1 MTKQGKKPAEIR
13 EAIMRGAWEK
23 VSLEE

>member
-13 EAIMRGAWEK
+13 EAILRGAWEK
-23 VSLEE
+23 VPLE